1 MNSSSSSAYN
11 NNNKKMKTTTTKTKT
26 PFCKVCYDAGKN
38 ESTYTSHFVKDKQG
52 PEGKVVCP
60 YLLSLTCAFCK
71 KSEGHTT
78 RHCPILLKKNQQP
91 QEHKE
96 QHKEQ
101 HKDDDGWSTVSSS
114 SSSKG
119 KSTRQ
124 NVVVVANKPPAS
136 KYLITLATFI
146 EQDEQRVIND
156 EFQRVDKEVKRVKF
170 DTDFPVLPVP
180 APPAAIANIA
190 KEESSSYGT
199 YNITPIAISWG
210 DEDQW

>member
-1 MNSSSSSAYN
+1 
-11 NNNKKMKTTTTKTKT
+11 MKTTTTTMTKTKT

-38 ESTYTSHFVKDKQG
+38 ESVYTSHFVKDKQG
-52 PEGKVVCP
+52 LEGKVVCP

-91 QEHKE
+91 QHKQQEHK
-96 QHKEQ
+96 QQEQ
-101 HKDDDGWSTVSSS
+101 HKDDDGWSTISSI
-114 SSSKG
+114 SKG

-170 DTDFPVLPVP
+170 NRDYPVLPVP
-180 APPAAIANIA
+180 APPAIAPIAIAPIAIA